1 MVSLDELVYFVNRSH
16 LETYSRITDSAG

>member
-1 MVSLDELVYFVNRSH
+1 MVSLDELVYIVNRGH